1 MSIEIHYESQT
12 TGQLT
17 SHPYLMQLQPIWQ
30 FKTKAIYHNAFPR
43 YMQQKIKIKEK
54 AHLLQTKIRLES
66 LKLHLVSTL
75 VYDPF
80 ITQSRMAERE
90 REVVFIDKPTTLF
103 PCHFPMWDI
112 YKNVLCCSSTLSTG
126 IISHKKII
134 LRNKQ

>member
-1 MSIEIHYESQT
+1 MSIEIRYESQT

-30 FKTKAIYHNAFPR
+30 FKTKAIYHHAFPW
-43 YMQQKIKIKEK
+43 YMQRKIKIKDK
-54 AHLLQTKIRLES
+54 AHILQPKIRLES
-66 LKLHLVSTL
+66 LKLHSIHPCVRSIKNFE
-75 VYDPF
+75 P
-80 ITQSRMAERE
+80 QSQLG